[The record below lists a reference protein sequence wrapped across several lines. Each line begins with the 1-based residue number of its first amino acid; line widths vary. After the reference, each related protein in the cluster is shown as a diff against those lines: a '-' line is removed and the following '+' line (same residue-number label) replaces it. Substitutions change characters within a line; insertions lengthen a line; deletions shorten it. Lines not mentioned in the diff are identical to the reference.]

1 MITTSWSYQTPG
13 NSIFAYKE
21 TVIPIPKLAQTTTPE
36 PHDEYE
42 VEQVLDI
49 AFDDDHNLIV
59 SIKWVEFENPTW
71 QPIKDL
77 VNAQDKLQEF
87 FDISGNTLGLSL
99 ETLFPPENTTDQAAN
114 LNQIDLDATATNDA
128 SWLSY
133 HSARGSVVGNL
144 PSKPRATPS
153 PKTPTYTRKPLSLL

>member
-1 MITTSWSYQTPG
+1 VREKIFEYRETDTPTKKDLQESP
-13 NSIFAYKE
+13 NPDPQE
-21 TVIPIPKLAQTTTPE
+21 
-36 PHDEYE
+36 EYE
-42 VEQVLDI
+42 VEKILDI
-49 AFDDDHNLIV
+49 DFDDNHNLTV

-87 FDISGNTLGLSL
+87 FDTSGNTLGLSL
-99 ETLFPPENTTDQAAN
+99 ETLFPPENTTDQATD

-133 HSARGSVVGNL
+133 HSARGSVVGN
-144 PSKPRATPS
+144 S
-153 PKTPTYTRKPLSLL
+153 PNQNESNELISQEKTKAMNLSAKS